1 MDKTI
6 RKINALFTI
15 FIIPAPLPII
25 LIQIS
30 FFLGGDSAFTPNP
43 LLGMIDCI
51 LSLITAF
58 YSAVISLGAL
68 FIA

>member
-25 LIQIS
+25 LIQLS
-30 FFLGGDSAFTPNP
+30 LGDSAFTPNP
-43 LLGMIDCI
+43 LLGIIDCI

-58 YSAVISLGAL
+58 YSAVISLGVL